1 MVLKKTIVEKIL
13 SKKSGRD
20 VCAGEIVETEVDVL
34 MGHDPLI
41 AMIINDFENL
51 SGKIW
56 DKDKLIFIADHFA
69 PPASVER
76 AGVLKKFLDFTKKHD
91 IKNFYMFSGIC
102 HQILAEHPDIAP
114 GKIVIGTDSHTV
126 MLGTLNCLATGM
138 GSTDALYIMLKGQ
151 TWMRVPETYRID
163 IIGNKP
169 KWILGKDIILEV
181 LRRLGESGAIYK
193 SLEFHDETDNKI
205 SMASRFSISNMSVE
219 AGAKVGIFS
228 FDKITED
235 FLKQKNSNF
244 ERVDADENV
253 NYEKTFT
260 IDISN
265 LEPLVA
271 KPFSPANVVPVND
284 VKGIELDQ
292 VFIGSCTGGRLEDF
306 RIAAKILE
314 GKKVKKFLKVIAI
327 PSSVKIYLECLKRGY
342 IQTLLEAG
350 VAISNPSCGPCGNI
364 DKGIISSGER
374 VVSTSNRNFRGRMG
388 ALDGDIFLTSTAT
401 AAASALEGKITDPR
415 DYL

>member
-1 MVLKKTIVEKIL
+1 MKKTIVEKIL

-20 VCAGEIVETEVDVL
+20 VYAGEIIETEVDIL

-41 AMIINDFENL
+41 AMIVNDFENL

-56 DKDKLIFIADHFA
+56 DKDKLIFVADHFA
-69 PPASVER
+69 PPCSEDWAS
-76 AGVLKKFLDFTKKHD
+76 VLKKFLDFTKKQD

-102 HQILAEHPDIAP
+102 HQLLAEHPDVAP
-114 GKIVIGTDSHTV
+114 GKIVVGTDSHTV
-126 MLGTLNCLATGM
+126 MLGALNCLATGM
-138 GSTDALYIMLKGQ
+138 GSTDVLYIMLKGQ

-163 IIGNKP
+163 IVGNKSE
-169 KWILGKDIILEV
+169 WILGKDIILEI
-181 LRRLGESGAIYK
+181 LGRLGESGAIYK
-193 SLEFHDETDNKI
+193 SLEFHDKTDNKI
-205 SMASRFSISNMSVE
+205 SMDSRFSISNMSVE
-219 AGAKVGIFS
+219 AGAKTGIFS
-228 FDKITED
+228 FDKITENY
-235 FLKQKNSNF
+235 LKEKNSTF
-244 ERVDADENV
+244 EKVDTDENA

-271 KPFSPANVVPVND
+271 KPFSPANVVSVNE
-284 VKGIELDQ
+284 VRGIELDQ

-342 IQTLLEAG
+342 IQTLLKAG
-350 VAISNPSCGPCGNI
+350 VTICNPSCGPCGNI
-364 DKGIISSGER
+364 DKGIVSKNEK

-388 ALDGDIFLTSTAT
+388 ALNAEIFLVSTAT
-401 AAASALEGKITDPR
+401 AAASALEGRISDPR

>member
-1 MVLKKTIVEKIL
+1 
-13 SKKSGRD
+13 
-20 VCAGEIVETEVDVL
+20 
-34 MGHDPLI
+34 
-41 AMIINDFENL
+41 
-51 SGKIW
+51 
-56 DKDKLIFIADHFA
+56 
-69 PPASVER
+69 
-76 AGVLKKFLDFTKKHD
+76 
-91 IKNFYMFSGIC
+91 
-102 HQILAEHPDIAP
+102 
-114 GKIVIGTDSHTV
+114 
-126 MLGTLNCLATGM
+126 
-138 GSTDALYIMLKGQ
+138 
-151 TWMRVPETYRID
+151 
-163 IIGNKP
+163 
-169 KWILGKDIILEV
+169 
-181 LRRLGESGAIYK
+181 
-193 SLEFHDETDNKI
+193 
-205 SMASRFSISNMSVE
+205 MSVE

>member
-20 VCAGEIVETEVDVL
+20 ACAGDIVETEVDVL

-41 AMIINDFENL
+41 AMIVDDFEKL

-56 DKDKLIFIADHFA
+56 DKDKLIFVADHFA
-69 PPASVER
+69 PPCSLDW
-76 AGVLKKFLDFTKKHD
+76 AGVLKKFLDFTKKQD

-102 HQILAEHPDIAP
+102 HQLLVEHPDVAP
-114 GKIVIGTDSHTV
+114 GKIVVGTDSHTV
-126 MLGTLNCLATGM
+126 MSGALNCLATGM
-138 GSTDALYIMLKGQ
+138 GSTDVLYIMLKGQ

-163 IIGNKP
+163 IVGNKP
-169 KWILGKDIILEV
+169 EWILGKDVVLEV

-205 SMASRFSISNMSVE
+205 SMDSRFSISNMSVE
-219 AGAKVGIFS
+219 AGAKTGIFS
-228 FDKITED
+228 FDEITED
-235 FLKQKNSNF
+235 YLRGKNSIY
-244 ERVDADENV
+244 ERVDADENA
-253 NYEKTFT
+253 NYEKSFT
-260 IDISN
+260 IDVSS

-271 KPFSPANVVPVND
+271 KPFSPANVVPVSE
-284 VKGIELDQ
+284 VGGTEIDQ

-306 RIAAKILE
+306 RIAAEILK
-314 GKKVKKFLKVIAI
+314 GRKVKKFLKVIAI
-327 PSSVKIYLECLKRGY
+327 PSSVKIYLECLKKGY

-364 DKGIISSGER
+364 DKGIVSSGEK

-388 ALDGDIFLTSTAT
+388 ALDAEIFLVSTAT
-401 AAASALEGKITDPR
+401 AAASALEGKISDPR